1 MPNDFIAAGSEGA
14 MSDLTTI
21 RGFARRAVV
30 CGLSYAACV
39 LFTGARRDP
48 EFMRYDA
55 AARRVDLT
63 IIAAFDQSNTGYN
76 LNGASHGAHRITVPS
91 GWRVTVS
98 FVNRDVFRHSIAVI
112 REVRSL
118 PLRITKP
125 VFSGAAS
132 RAPDVGLPPGARQD
146 DIGFVA
152 DRPGAYLLACGVP
165 GHAVLGSYLRL
176 TVSSVD
182 SVPRYEMVA
191 PSQATIPQ

>member
-1 MPNDFIAAGSEGA
+1 
-14 MSDLTTI
+14 
-21 RGFARRAVV
+21 
-30 CGLSYAACV
+30 V

-76 LNGASHGAHRITVPS
+76 FNGASHGAHRIPV
-91 GWRVTVS
+91 

-125 VFSGAAS
+125 VFPGAAS
-132 RAPDVGLPPGARQD
+132 RAPDVGLPAGARQD
-146 DIGFVA
+146 DIAFVA
-152 DRPGAYLLACGVP
+152 DRPGEYLLACGVP

-176 TVSSVD
+176 TVSSAD
-182 SVPRYEMVA
+182 SVPRYEVVA
-191 PSQATIPQ
+191 PSQATVPQ

>member
-1 MPNDFIAAGSEGA
+1 

-21 RGFARRAVV
+21 RRLARRGMI
-30 CGLSYAACV
+30 CGVGYAACV

-76 LNGASHGAHRITVPS
+76 LNGASHGAHRVTVPS
-91 GWRVTVS
+91 GWRITVS

-125 VFSGAAS
+125 VFPGAAS
-132 RAPDVGLPPGARQD
+132 CAPDIRFPTGAGQGEIRFEMPGSRIRAQSQGGL
-146 DIGFVA
+146 VHT
-152 DRPGAYLLACGVP
+152 LLHFHKGVP
-165 GHAVLGSYLRL
+165 F
-176 TVSSVD
+176 
-182 SVPRYEMVA
+182 PR
-191 PSQATIPQ
+191 PHHGR